1 MSQNAK
7 EVQKK
12 ADDKRAGKRARAWTA
27 LVYEDSAKPGWQ
39 EILADELVECL
50 ISPLHDKDV
59 LEDGTPKKAHWHV
72 VLSYKNPVGREK
84 AAEVFERIGA
94 VMAPE
99 RDVNGRDKSK
109 VGDFRQM
116 ARYLCHLDQ
125 PEKHRYNIAD
135 VKSIGAIDY
144 QTLILTA
151 QDEDAILDEI
161 EEFIEMYRIVSFASF
176 QRYVRNCRP
185 EWKYFVRHKFSYYIR
200 ETIKAN
206 MWDVMNE
213 DFVARTELWEG
224 DAPIYDNENSTYDN
238 EICCPECGS
247 KRLVKNGK
255 TQAGSQVWK
264 CKDCGKRFA

>member
-1 MSQNAK
+1 
-7 EVQKK
+7 
-12 ADDKRAGKRARAWTA
+12 
-27 LVYEDSAKPGWQ
+27 
-39 EILADELVECL
+39 
-50 ISPLHDKDV
+50 
-59 LEDGTPKKAHWHV
+59 
-72 VLSYKNPVGREK
+72 
-84 AAEVFERIGA
+84 
-94 VMAPE
+94 MAPE

-224 DAPIYDNENSTYDN
+224 EAPRRSTKPYAGLRKLLPRMWFR
-238 EICCPECGS
+238 ERYKKG
-247 KRLVKNGK
+247 R
-255 TQAGSQVWK
+255 TQAGSQVWG
-264 CKDCGKRFA
+264 CKDCGKSSFRELRGLLRPPPGVPRSKSKFV